1 MKTKISISDFTFLS
15 SGYGAYKVIYRSPV
29 TLKSWAARITNIQ
42 LIDDTKNAESPKK
55 KDLEALRRIVKRG
68 G

>member
-15 SGYGAYKVIYRSPV
+15 SGYGAYAVMYRSPV
-29 TLKSWAARITNIQ
+29 TLKSWMARITDMQ
-42 LIDDTKNAESPKK
+42 LIDDTKNCEEPKK
-55 KDLEALRRIVKRG
+55 KDLETLRRIVKRG